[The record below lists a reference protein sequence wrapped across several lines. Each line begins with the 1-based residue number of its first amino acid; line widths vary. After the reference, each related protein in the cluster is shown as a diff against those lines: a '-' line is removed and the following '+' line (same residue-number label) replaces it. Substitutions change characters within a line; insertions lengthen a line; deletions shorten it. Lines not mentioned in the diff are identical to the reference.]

1 MARHGENI
9 YKRKDGR
16 YEGRYVIGKN
26 SCGRTRFGYVYGY
39 QYATV
44 KKALLQKKLEN
55 VSENTHFR
63 KITFTEWVSDWL
75 ENEILGSV
83 KASTYQ
89 AYTTI
94 IEKHLLP
101 TLGKMDLNSITP
113 SVINDFVSSL
123 ENSGRAYNTMKNIY
137 RLLSSIMRCAFEEG
151 LIVKNPCRKIKIRCT
166 ENSKQR
172 VLSRDEQD
180 MVKCAALRA
189 NNLSTLLSMYTGLR
203 LGEVCGLK
211 WSDIDWQ
218 ERTITVN
225 RTVQRVSQNATD
237 SYNPKTIL
245 MIGTPKS
252 LHSHRVVPVP
262 AFLLALLQKQF
273 KSKMEHYY
281 IFSDSPIAVDPRTV
295 QRRFKRLVG
304 QLGVEDAHFHTLRHT
319 FATRLLE
326 LGVDVKTVSDF
337 LGHKSAKTTLDY
349 YAHSLIDQQRRAM
362 ALLLC
367 SESGKPSS
375 ESSMESKR
383 SKRND

>member
-26 SCGRTRFGYVYGY
+26 SHGRTRFGYVYGY
-39 QYATV
+39 QYAIV
-44 KKALLQKKLEN
+44 KKVLLQKKLEN
-55 VSENTHFR
+55 VSENTSFR
-63 KITFTEWVSDWL
+63 KITFTDWVSDWL

-83 KASTYQ
+83 KPSTYQ

-113 SVINDFVSSL
+113 SVIHDFVSNL
-123 ENSGRAYNTMKNIY
+123 ENAELAYNTIKNIY
-137 RLLSSIMRCAFEEG
+137 RLLSSIMKCAFEEG
-151 LIVKNPCRKIKIRCT
+151 LIVKNPCRKIKIQRIET
-166 ENSKQR
+166 SKQR
-172 VLSRDEQD
+172 VLSHHEQEL
-180 MVKCAALRA
+180 VRCAALRS
-189 NNLSTLLSMYTGLR
+189 NNLSTILSMYTGLR

-218 ERTITVN
+218 ERTITVK
-225 RTVQRVSQNATD
+225 RTVQRVSQNAAD
-237 SYNPKTIL
+237 SHSPKTIL
-245 MIGTPKS
+245 MTGTPKS

-262 AFLLALLQKQF
+262 DFLLALLRKQF
-273 KSKMEHYY
+273 KGKMEHYY

-295 QRRFKRLVG
+295 QRRFERLIG
-304 QLGVEDAHFHTLRHT
+304 QIGVEDAHFHTLRHT

-326 LGVDVKTVSDF
+326 LGVDVKTVSDL

-367 SESGKPSS
+367 AESGKPSS
-375 ESSMESKR
+375 ESSKE
-383 SKRND
+383 